1 MSSIAQTICLTGEW
15 WLVAGGCPLSRQP
28 CRAHM
33 PCSLRRQR
41 LSRLCRLTTPSLQT
55 ADPDPDAPGRARHAH
70 GLPSLGAHTSCRCRT
85 WRALHVA
92 HAQECS
98 LSCTKQP
105 GRPHRPFPRPG
116 DVGGG
121 PCIVL
126 DVSAL
131 KLDGHLPNSVATDS
145 RRGAPNRGLGDART
159 AYAECTSE
167 H

>member
-33 PCSLRRQR
+33 PCSLRDSHVYVVSPRPV
-41 LSRLCRLTTPSLQT
+41 CRPQIQIQMHPAGLGTHT
-55 ADPDPDAPGRARHAH
+55 ACQAWVHTRPVGVAR
-70 GLPSLGAHTSCRCRT
+70 GEPCT
-85 WRALHVA
+85 WPMHKSV
-92 HAQECS
+92 H
-98 LSCTKQP
+98 SCTKQP